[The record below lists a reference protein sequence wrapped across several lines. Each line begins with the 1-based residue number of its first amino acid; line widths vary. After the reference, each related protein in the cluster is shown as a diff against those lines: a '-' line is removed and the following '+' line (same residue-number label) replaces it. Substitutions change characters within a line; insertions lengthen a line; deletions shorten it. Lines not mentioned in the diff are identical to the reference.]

1 MISEP
6 ETIYEDNYII
16 ALNKP
21 AGLLSIPD
29 RFNAESPN
37 ITAILKK
44 RIPDVI
50 PLHRLDRYTSGVIL
64 FAKDAET
71 HRLLSIQFEERST
84 EKYYLAVVDGVPN
97 PPAGIIDAPLAES
110 LSTRGKML
118 VHKRGKESNTEYSVV
133 KDFKRFSLL
142 SIKILTGRMHQIRVH
157 MQYVGHPLV
166 VDSLYGKREAFF
178 LSELKNKKYKL
189 SKFEEEKPLITRQPL
204 HAQKLIINH
213 PYSGVRLELEAS
225 IPKDIV
231 ALLNQLEKWS
241 IKNTDKF

>member
-84 EKYYLAVVDGVPN
+84 D
-97 PPAGIIDAPLAES
+97 
-110 LSTRGKML
+110 MC
-118 VHKRGKESNTEYSVV
+118 
-133 KDFKRFSLL
+133 
-142 SIKILTGRMHQIRVH
+142 
-157 MQYVGHPLV
+157 VGDL
-166 VDSLYGKREAFF
+166 
-178 LSELKNKKYKL
+178 NK
-189 SKFEEEKPLITRQPL
+189 
-204 HAQKLIINH
+204 
-213 PYSGVRLELEAS
+213 
-225 IPKDIV
+225 
-231 ALLNQLEKWS
+231 
-241 IKNTDKF
+241 